1 MGRQR
6 IVSARQARFHERLHT
21 PPVGIRAPHP
31 GSCYGSCCGHY
42 VRGGELCTVCRKL
55 YSPTRRTHKYL
66 SGTRTHC
73 CGYHTVTVSP
83 RIQVPRAGAEGRW
96 RAFAVLA
103 GSSNWYQQRGRA
115 EKAMRDY
122 IVAAHGAGEEKTAT
136 MTELVRD
143 LFALANR
150 TANLSSKEKK
160 VVARARRFL
169 GGK

>member
-1 MGRQR
+1 MARR
-6 IVSARQARFHERLHT
+6 RTKDSERQARFHERLHT

-83 RIQVPRAGAEGRW
+83 RIRVPRAGAEARW
-96 RAFAVLA
+96 RQFLKHFPEFK
-103 GSSNWYQQRGRA
+103 QRDELKCDGTCA
-115 EKAMRDY
+115 EMRPPEEPE
-122 IVAAHGAGEEKTAT
+122 IEIAPGVVAA
-136 MTELVRD
+136 
-143 LFALANR
+143 
-150 TANLSSKEKK
+150 S
-160 VVARARRFL
+160 
-169 GGK
+169 